1 MRSILFSIIC
11 VILLTHSAEG
21 QELVVRNEFNDAA
34 KSFSIKQY
42 WKQERSQG
50 RSTKHIKLNAIVT
63 YWVAYVGD
71 SSALS
76 ADAAILRD
84 RILSN
89 LAFTSN
95 GRPKPSLQD
104 TVKTTVFSSLVYNC
118 ENDSLMAS
126 LSEDKNVY
134 YNSLPSAALYKAAK
148 QVGAKYIFHIMNLFD
163 NWPFFIITN
172 DNEIFVHYQFIKKGD
187 RNFTYRTVSFEE
199 FVSSASIKVTSI
211 NLQTWR

>member
-1 MRSILFSIIC
+1 MRSILFFILC
-11 VILLTHSAEG
+11 VIFLAHSAEG

-34 KSFSIKQY
+34 RSFSIKQY
-42 WKQERSQG
+42 RKQERSRG
-50 RSTKHIKLNAIVT
+50 RSTRHIKLNAIVT

-71 SSALS
+71 PSALS
-76 ADAAILRD
+76 ADAVVLRD

-89 LAFTSN
+89 LAFTLN
-95 GRPKPSLQD
+95 GHPKRSLQD

-134 YNSLPSAALYKAAK
+134 YNSLPSAALYKAAR

-163 NWPFFIITN
+163 NWPFFIIN
-172 DNEIFVHYQFIKKGD
+172 NNNEIFVHYQFVKKGD
-187 RNFTYRTVSFEE
+187 HNFTYLTVSFEE
-199 FVSSASIKVTSI
+199 FISSAPIKFTSI
-211 NLQTWR
+211 NLRTWR